1 PWSNNEYL
9 ADLLPNCDV
18 HPLDAGHFAWEEAAD
33 EYASLIVDWVTGGSD
48 RAAGS

>member
-1 PWSNNEYL
+1 
-9 ADLLPNCDV
+9 
-18 HPLDAGHFAWEEAAD
+18 EEAAD